1 MEASQKITLFSNELS
16 RIVNDNMRQ
25 FAEVCIAEIPDY
37 FFDVPASSS
46 GKYHPKYA
54 VLDHGLL
61 YHVKAACIMLEH
73 FLWLDHISKQFSDRE
88 KDMMRIALIL
98 HDSRKSGRTDEEK
111 SEHTLF
117 KHPLIA
123 AEEIEKHKND
133 GIIRPNEV
141 FQIARMVS
149 SHMGQW
155 TTSKYEDG
163 ELPRP
168 YTNAEELVHMSDYLA
183 SRKGIII
190 EQPEYYLTLVDDDM
204 EVRIPYG
211 VHMGKKY
218 EEVKEKHPDHL
229 LYMLKSGFCQGKL
242 RELITRDKEE
252 LEAML

>member
-1 MEASQKITLFSNELS
+1 MKTSEKITAFSNEILH
-16 RIVNDNMRQ
+16 IVNDDMRA

-37 FFDVPASSS
+37 FFDIPASSS

-61 YHVKAACIMLEH
+61 YHVKAACTILEH
-73 FLWLDHISKQFSDRE
+73 LLCIDFMGGQFTDRQ

-98 HDSRKSGRTDEEK
+98 HDSRKSGRTDGEK

-123 AEEIEKHKND
+123 AEEIEKHKSD
-133 GIIRPNEV
+133 GIISENEV
-141 FQIARMVS
+141 IQIARMVA

-163 ELPRP
+163 ELPHP
-168 YTNAEELVHMSDYLA
+168 YTKAEELVHMSDYLA

-190 EQPEYYLTLVDDDM
+190 EQPEHYVTLVDDDLTCK
-204 EVRIPYG
+204 IPYG
-211 VHMGKKY
+211 VHMGKQYGEIK
-218 EEVKEKHPDHL
+218 KTHPDHL

-242 RELITRDKEE
+242 KELIIRDKKE
-252 LEAML
+252 LENSL